1 MFSRSMQSLSA
12 SPFRKTYPDRDI
24 AMPEFP
30 GGEYRI
36 WGLTAAILH
45 EALIALAP
53 GMYKFRM
60 AYYTKK
66 L

>member
-1 MFSRSMQSLSA
+1 MFSRSLQSLST

-30 GGEYRI
+30 DEQYRI
-36 WGLTAAILH
+36 WGLTAVILH

-53 GMYKFRM
+53 GMYTYRM
-60 AYYTKK
+60 AYYIKQK
-66 L
+66 